1 MRGITVAILDVW
13 REARGGVLRREYED
27 AMARMRDASA
37 SAKSAFLNNIHQTI
51 EQVVAVYSAASESE
65 RKELLKDA
73 RTSALEMWN
82 SGDWPSS
89 LGLVISCLNAE
100 SRFTPGADAF
110 YVKLATD
117 QLIKEA
123 AQDAGSGQRQLAL
136 GPGADLP

>member
-1 MRGITVAILDVW
+1 VRSTADAGHHVGILDMS
-13 REARGGVLRREYED
+13 REARGAVLRREYED
-27 AMARMRDASA
+27 AMARMRDANDA
-37 SAKSAFLNNIHQTI
+37 AKSAFLNNIQQTI
-51 EQVVAVYSAASESE
+51 EHVVDVYSAASESE
-65 RKELLKDA
+65 RKALLEDA

-123 AQDAGSGQRQLAL
+123 AQTSGRAT
-136 GPGADLP
+136 

>member
-1 MRGITVAILDVW
+1 MW
-13 REARGGVLRREYED
+13 REARGAVLRREYED
-27 AMARMRDASA
+27 TMARMRGANQDARA
-37 SAKSAFLNNIHQTI
+37 AFLNNINQTI
-51 EQVVAVYSAASESE
+51 EHVVAVYSAASESE
-65 RKELLKDA
+65 REALLNDA

-123 AQDAGSGQRQLAL
+123 TQASGQAT
-136 GPGADLP
+136 

>member
-1 MRGITVAILDVW
+1 MALPMGGTTVGILDVQ

-27 AMARMRDASA
+27 TMARMRDADA
-37 SAKSAFLNNIHQTI
+37 AARSAFLNNIHQTI
-51 EQVVAVYSAASESE
+51 EHVVTVYSAASESE
-65 RKELLKDA
+65 REALLEDA
-73 RTSALEMWN
+73 RTSALEIWK
-82 SGDWPSS
+82 SGNWASS

-123 AQDAGSGQRQLAL
+123 AQEAKGSQSH
-136 GPGADLP
+136 

>member
-1 MRGITVAILDVW
+1 VGILDMG
-13 REARGGVLRREYED
+13 REAPGAVLRREYED
-27 AMARMRDASA
+27 AMARMREANDA
-37 SAKSAFLNNIHQTI
+37 AKSAFLNNIHQTI
-51 EQVVAVYSAASESE
+51 EHVVDVYSAASESE
-65 RKELLKDA
+65 RKAFIQDA

-117 QLIKEA
+117 RLIKEA
-123 AQDAGSGQRQLAL
+123 AQDARTNAL
-136 GPGADLP
+136 GQARGRVT

>member
-1 MRGITVAILDVW
+1 VRNTADAGHHVGILDMLL
-13 REARGGVLRREYED
+13 EARGAVLRREYED
-27 AMARMRDASA
+27 AMARMRDANQTA
-37 SAKSAFLNNIHQTI
+37 RAAFLNNINQTI
-51 EQVVAVYSAASESE
+51 EYVVAVYSAASESE
-65 RKELLKDA
+65 RKALLKDA

-82 SGDWPSS
+82 SGDWSSS

-123 AQDAGSGQRQLAL
+123 AQNAS
-136 GPGADLP
+136 